1 VKTIDSLSDFSN
13 KTVLVRGDLDV
24 ALDNSVITEAYRL
37 EMITSTITYLLER
50 GAKVVLCGHLG
61 RPEGEPKQE
70 FSLKPVADWFTE
82 NLKQPVPLIAQW
94 YEQKDAVS
102 AALETHNIV
111 LLENLRFYPQ
121 EEENDAAFADALASL
136 ADMYVNE
143 AFSATHRAHASIV
156 GVAAKLPS
164 YAGLRLAKEITELK
178 TVRENPERP
187 LVMIMGGGKADT
199 KVPVVSAMAKYANHI
214 LLGGKLMFSKE
225 LEGIKGVR
233 FPNDSVGI
241 KDIGPKSV
249 ELFTDYINKAATI
262 VWNGPMGVFEETE
275 YATGTKDIA
284 HAVLASHARK
294 IIGGGDTIAAMNQ
307 FGLLEKLDFVSTGGG
322 AMLEYLSDGTLVGL
336 ETLEK

>member
-1 VKTIDSLSDFSN
+1 MKTIDTLSDFSN

-24 ALDNSVITEAYRL
+24 ALDNGKIAAAYRL
-37 EMITSTITYLLER
+37 EMITPTIIYLLEH

-61 RPEGEPKQE
+61 RPEGEANPE
-70 FSLKPVADWFTE
+70 FSLQPVADWFAE

-94 YEQKDAVS
+94 YEQKDAVF
-102 AALETHNIV
+102 AALEDHTIV
-111 LLENLRFYPQ
+111 LLENLRFYV
-121 EEENDAAFADALASL
+121 EEENNDEVFANALASL
-136 ADMYVNE
+136 ADLYVNE

-156 GVAAKLPS
+156 GVATKLPS
-164 YAGLRLAKEITELK
+164 YAGLRLAREIAELK
-178 TVRENPERP
+178 TIRENPERP

-199 KVPVVSAMAKYANHI
+199 KVPIVSGMAKYANHI

-233 FPNDSVGI
+233 FPVDAVGI

-249 ELFTDYINKAATI
+249 ALFTDYINKAATI

-275 YATGTKDIA
+275 YATGTKEVA
-284 HAVLASHARK
+284 LAVLASHARK

-307 FGLLEKLDFVSTGGG
+307 FGLLDQFDFVSTGGG
-322 AMLEYLSDGTLVGL
+322 AMLEYLSEGTLVGL
-336 ETLEK
+336 EALK